1 MPDKLYRSHSL
12 EKSGDTISGS
22 LTIWEDNPVSP
33 FDVGDTFTPVQGCP
47 LLTVEKVNIK
57 DNVIGELN
65 GKPLRQWEIT
75 IEGSNGVSASSGSQ
89 THVKY
94 NFTISED
101 EKTGTMEVV
110 NKGSSP
116 SITLSVGSRFSVP
129 GVGQVKCTSV
139 KGSDSYDDNDV
150 HMWTVIYE
158 GSTKSSEE
166 DPDNPEKIDKYSVSV
181 EKTSDGVTIYSG
193 SKEVTYTGASPS
205 LASVGS
211 SVSLPII
218 GSVTCTK
225 SYATKTDTD
234 TWTITTEG
242 SREEEPQG
250 VDLSKYSVSV
260 EKTSDDVTVYS
271 GSKEVT
277 YKGNNPTL
285 ASVGSSVSLP
295 IIGSVTCTRSQATKI
310 DADTWTISYEGSK
323 EVEPENI
330 DKTKYSVS
338 VEKNSDGVTIYSGSK
353 EEEYK
358 GKSPSLASV
367 GSSVSLPIIGS
378 VTCTKSY
385 ATKTGTDTWTI
396 TTEGSRKGD
405 TSTDLP
411 DTETVIN
418 YEINGVT
425 LRSVA
430 GEFIALRRSTTPI
443 TKKTITEYTNT
454 VVAVATPG
462 STYQGG
468 TVLSESISK
477 ETIKENGVVIS
488 TYYRHTI
495 EVES

>member
-57 DNVIGELN
+57 DNVIGERN

-116 SITLSVGSRFSVP
+116 SITISVGSKFSVP
-129 GVGQVKCTSV
+129 GVGQVTCTNV

-150 HMWTVIYE
+150 HTWTVTYE
-158 GSTKSSEE
+158 GSTKISGE
-166 DPDNPEKIDKYSVSV
+166 DNENFDKYSVSV

-193 SKEVTYTGASPS
+193 SKEVTYTGTSPS
-205 LASVGS
+205 LTSVGS

-225 SYATKTDTD
+225 SYATK
-234 TWTITTEG
+234 I
-242 SREEEPQG
+242 G
-250 VDLSKYSVSV
+250 V
-260 EKTSDDVTVYS
+260 
-271 GSKEVT
+271 
-277 YKGNNPTL
+277 N
-285 ASVGSSVSLP
+285 
-295 IIGSVTCTRSQATKI
+295 
-310 DADTWTISYEGSK
+310 
-323 EVEPENI
+323 
-330 DKTKYSVS
+330 
-338 VEKNSDGVTIYSGSK
+338 
-353 EEEYK
+353 
-358 GKSPSLASV
+358 
-367 GSSVSLPIIGS
+367 
-378 VTCTKSY
+378 
-385 ATKTGTDTWTI
+385 TWTI

-411 DTETVIN
+411 DTETIIN

-430 GEFIALRRSTTPI
+430 GGFIALRRSTTPI
-443 TKKTITEYTNT
+443 TKKTITKYTDT
-454 VVAVATPG
+454 VAAVTTPG
-462 STYQGG
+462 NTYEGG
-468 TVLSESISK
+468 TVISENISK

-488 TYYRHTI
+488 TYYRHSI
-495 EVES
+495 EVEA

>member
-57 DNVIGELN
+57 DNVIGERN

-116 SITLSVGSRFSVP
+116 SITISVGSKFSVP
-129 GVGQVKCTSV
+129 GVGQVTCTNV

-150 HMWTVIYE
+150 HTWTVTYE
-158 GSTKSSEE
+158 GSTKISGE
-166 DPDNPEKIDKYSVSV
+166 DNENFDKYSVSV
-181 EKTSDGVTIYSG
+181 EKTLDGVTIYSG
-193 SKEVTYTGASPS
+193 SKEVTYTGTSPS
-205 LASVGS
+205 LTSVGS

-225 SYATKTDTD
+225 SYATK
-234 TWTITTEG
+234 
-242 SREEEPQG
+242 
-250 VDLSKYSVSV
+250 
-260 EKTSDDVTVYS
+260 
-271 GSKEVT
+271 
-277 YKGNNPTL
+277 
-285 ASVGSSVSLP
+285 
-295 IIGSVTCTRSQATKI
+295 IGA
-310 DADTWTISYEGSK
+310 
-323 EVEPENI
+323 N
-330 DKTKYSVS
+330 
-338 VEKNSDGVTIYSGSK
+338 
-353 EEEYK
+353 
-358 GKSPSLASV
+358 
-367 GSSVSLPIIGS
+367 
-378 VTCTKSY
+378 
-385 ATKTGTDTWTI
+385 TWTI

-411 DTETVIN
+411 DTETIIN

-430 GEFIALRRSTTPI
+430 GGFIALRRSTTPI
-443 TKKTITEYTNT
+443 TKKTITKYTDT
-454 VVAVATPG
+454 VAAVTTPG
-462 STYQGG
+462 NTYEGG
-468 TVLSESISK
+468 TVISENISK

-488 TYYRHTI
+488 TYYRHSI
-495 EVES
+495 EVEA

>member
-57 DNVIGELN
+57 DNVIGERN

-242 SREEEPQG
+242 SR
-250 VDLSKYSVSV
+250 
-260 EKTSDDVTVYS
+260 
-271 GSKEVT
+271 
-277 YKGNNPTL
+277 
-285 ASVGSSVSLP
+285 
-295 IIGSVTCTRSQATKI
+295 
-310 DADTWTISYEGSK
+310 
-323 EVEPENI
+323 
-330 DKTKYSVS
+330 
-338 VEKNSDGVTIYSGSK
+338 
-353 EEEYK
+353 
-358 GKSPSLASV
+358 
-367 GSSVSLPIIGS
+367 
-378 VTCTKSY
+378 
-385 ATKTGTDTWTI
+385 
-396 TTEGSRKGD
+396 KGD

-488 TYYRHTI
+488 TYYRHSI
-495 EVES
+495 EVEA